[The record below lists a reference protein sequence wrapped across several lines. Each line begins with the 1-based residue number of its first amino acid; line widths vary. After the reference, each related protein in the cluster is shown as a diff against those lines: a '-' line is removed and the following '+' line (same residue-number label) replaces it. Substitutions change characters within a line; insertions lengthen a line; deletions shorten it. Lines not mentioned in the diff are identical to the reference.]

1 MKYNI
6 QEIKD
11 VLTYIINNNKELAA
25 QGKKAVAVSLSGDAG
40 IGKTES
46 VIGLAKDLG
55 VFCQVV
61 RLSQMEEVG
70 D

>member
-40 IGKTES
+40 IG
-46 VIGLAKDLG
+46 
-55 VFCQVV
+55 
-61 RLSQMEEVG
+61 R
-70 D
+70 